1 MVVWLV
7 LVMRQP
13 TMQICVGIVEVLLMF
28 NMMLL
33 VIHVVVEVFIRLQSQ
48 SIENVERKQQ
58 IT

>member
-1 MVVWLV
+1 
-7 LVMRQP
+7 
-13 TMQICVGIVEVLLMF
+13 MQICVGIVEVLLMF

-48 SIENVERKQQ
+48 SIENVEHKQQ

>member
-1 MVVWLV
+1 
-7 LVMRQP
+7 
-13 TMQICVGIVEVLLMF
+13 MQICVGIVEVLLMF

>member
-1 MVVWLV
+1 
-7 LVMRQP
+7 
-13 TMQICVGIVEVLLMF
+13 MQICVGIVEVLLMF

-33 VIHVVVEVFIRLQSQ
+33 VILIVVEVFIRLQSQ